1 MDPIQGAND
10 AITWNVGKYGM
21 VIYSYGN
28 SHGIKAIMQTKGIA
42 EIRNYCIILSHSL
55 NRRYFSYTTFK
66 VGLVFKCD
74 LEQISKEIEYFL
86 AYSITMSP
94 N

>member
-55 NRRYFSYTTFK
+55 YTTFK

>member
-28 SHGIKAIMQTKGIA
+28 CHGIEAIMHTKGIA
-42 EIRNYCIILSHSL
+42 EKRNLYISL
-55 NRRYFSYTTFK
+55 PDTRR
-66 VGLVFKCD
+66 
-74 LEQISKEIEYFL
+74 
-86 AYSITMSP
+86 
-94 N
+94 